1 MSRESKAILLI
12 HHLATPFWISNLYKS
27 RNTATACIVPNNP
40 EEELPAIC
48 ISGLPETTNVPNR
61 GLIRHG
67 NNAASPNTLREQ
79 LGLYSLTYL
88 PITKNIIGYRLLQNP
103 GTRCIPYRLQ
113 KSGKA
118 VIKYNK
124 MISTFFCPLFDIA

>member
-12 HHLATPFWISNLYKS
+12 HHLATVFCTSLLYNK
-27 RNTATACIVPNNP
+27 RKTATPCIVPNNP
-40 EEELPAIC
+40 EKPPAIC
-48 ISGLPETTNVPNR
+48 ISGLSVTTNIPNK

-67 NNAASPNTLREQ
+67 SNAAPPNILKENF
-79 LGLYSLTYL
+79 GLYSLTYL
-88 PITKNIIGYRLLQNP
+88 PIIKNIIGYRLLQNP